1 MLALLAWIAFGVA
14 SYLAYVSVT
23 GSSVAG
29 CGVEGA
35 NGCDVVLTSSW
46 SKWLGVP
53 VAVLGL
59 ACYASLA
66 SLAVLLGWRSPTA
79 NRRITTAF
87 VMLSVVA
94 GLASV
99 WFIGVQVFAIGNYC
113 KFCLVTDVCGIA
125 LGLIASI
132 AAFKI
137 WSARRGASTSSSIQP
152 GLLGLRPSTPPA
164 ATSTAAALAGPPPS
178 LLAAFGGAIPLVAI
192 LIGGQL
198 LFASKTFKVEKVAL
212 GQNVSL
218 DSPADAS
225 AAPANATTRVAMR
238 IPSDTENT
246 PPSDLTEP
254 KDAEPSES
262 SKNAASPDSAAAS
275 STKDGGQNNAPPSP
289 PTEAANKRLVSFLGG
304 KLTLDVYRHPL
315 IGSPEAP
322 HIVVEMVSY
331 DCRHCRKMY
340 PIIHDAMQ
348 RYGDQVALLVMPIPL
363 DRDCNSLVTDPTL
376 HHPGACGTT
385 RLVLGVARLNPS
397 VFGKFHDFLMADKE
411 KPPGMEKIVPKAYG
425 LTNPDKLRELKQSPE
440 TQKQM
445 EGYVKLYGKLM
456 DQNKGAKSFGLPV
469 QILGD
474 KVMSGSVEKADDVFK
489 AWEENLGVKAI

>member
-1 MLALLAWIAFGVA
+1 MLALLAWVAFGVA

-59 ACYASLA
+59 ACYAVLA
-66 SLAVLLGWRSPTA
+66 SLAVLLGLRSPTA
-79 NRRITTAF
+79 NRWITTAF
-87 VMLSVVA
+87 VMFSVVA
-94 GLASV
+94 ALASI
-99 WFIGVQVFAIGNYC
+99 WFIGVQVFAIGQYC
-113 KFCLVTDVCGIA
+113 KFCLVTDACGIV
-125 LGLIASI
+125 LGLIASF
-132 AAFKI
+132 AAFRV
-137 WSARRGASTSSSIQP
+137 WSARCSSPASGAIQP
-152 GLLGLRPSTPPA
+152 GLVGLRPPA
-164 ATSTAAALAGPPPS
+164 SATTTATVLVGPAPS
-178 LLAAFGGAIPLVAI
+178 LRAAFGGAIPLVAI

-198 LFASKTFKVEKVAL
+198 LFASKTFKVEKIAL
-212 GQNVSL
+212 NQNVSL
-218 DSPADAS
+218 DSPADA
-225 AAPANATTRVAMR
+225 ATTPANATTRVAMR
-238 IPSDTENT
+238 IPSETENT
-246 PPSDLTEP
+246 PTSDVAKP
-254 KDAEPSES
+254 KDAEL
-262 SKNAASPDSAAAS
+262 AASAKDANPPASPVDSAP
-275 STKDGGQNNAPPSP
+275 KDDGHNNAPSTP
-289 PTEAANKRLVSFLGG
+289 PAEPANKRLVSFLGG

-331 DCRHCRKMY
+331 DCPHCRKMY
-340 PIIHDAMQ
+340 PLIHDAMN

-385 RLVLGVARLNPS
+385 RLVLGLARLKPE
-397 VFGKFHDFLMADKE
+397 VFGKFHDFLMAGKE
-411 KPPGMEKIVPKAYG
+411 KPPGMEKIVPKAND
-425 LTNPDKLRELKQSPE
+425 LTNSDKLREVKQSPE
-440 TQKQM
+440 IQKQM

-456 DQNKGAKSFGLPV
+456 EQNKSAKSFGLPV

-489 AWEENLGVKAI
+489 AWEDNLGVKPI